1 MPGLVVFGYS
11 ISLIFELMITRIEID
26 GFKSF
31 KDFSVDLAP
40 LTVIAGPNA
49 SGKSNL
55 FDALRLLSGLAR
67 GESFPFGLHG
77 RGLPDD
83 LFTKY
88 DEHQSSTKMAFAVE
102 MFLPRM
108 LTNGRLPQSVVS
120 HPRLRYEVVIGQDVD
135 RINEVGYTW
144 YPIIREKLFSIKSS
158 DDEWVKKYL
167 SDTSLDSYGLPQNK
181 ELTFTNSH
189 SGKFVAEDKEGNST
203 VFGNL
208 RALIPTAAISEA
220 NQNGN
225 PVLIAVREEL
235 QNLRLLDL
243 NDRNNFTNYGLRTPI
258 TDPDQTLNILV
269 RLKKKS
275 PEIFQ
280 FLSTQLNQIVS
291 GLGKIDL
298 YTDELNRSTVTV
310 TDRQGRRFPFE
321 SLSEGTLRI
330 IALAARLVENDMR
343 HVLLLEEPENG
354 IDPLRLENLV
364 QLLVGLSA
372 NFDASGDDLRQL
384 ICTTHSPVLL
394 KALLKNEHALVVFC
408 SQPTYLF
415 NDEKRIRRSV
425 SITRMTPLQ
434 LDARTNVNAGRIEK
448 ITLLQA
454 LNYFKEL
461 TIDVSEFESSVH
473 A

>member
-1 MPGLVVFGYS
+1 MQV
-11 ISLIFELMITRIEID
+11 
-26 GFKSF
+26 
-31 KDFSVDLAP
+31 
-40 LTVIAGPNA
+40 
-49 SGKSNL
+49 
-55 FDALRLLSGLAR
+55 
-67 GESFPFGLHG
+67 
-77 RGLPDD
+77 
-83 LFTKY
+83 
-88 DEHQSSTKMAFAVE
+88 
-102 MFLPRM
+102 
-108 LTNGRLPQSVVS
+108 
-120 HPRLRYEVVIGQDVD
+120 
-135 RINEVGYTW
+135 
-144 YPIIREKLFSIKSS
+144 
-158 DDEWVKKYL
+158 
-167 SDTSLDSYGLPQNK
+167 
-181 ELTFTNSH
+181 
-189 SGKFVAEDKEGNST
+189 
-203 VFGNL
+203 
-208 RALIPTAAISEA
+208 AAISEA
-220 NQNGN
+220 DKIGEAH
-225 PVLIAVREEL
+225 VIAVRNEL
-235 QNLRLLDL
+235 TSFNLL
-243 NDRNNFTNYGLRTPI
+243 NLEDPANFSNYGLRNPSTNPK
-258 TDPDQTLNILV
+258 QTLNILV
-269 RLKKKS
+269 NIKKRQ
-275 PEIFQ
+275 PEYFQ

-343 HVLLLEEPENG
+343 HILLLEEPENG

-364 QLLVGLSA
+364 QLLVSLSA
-372 NFDASGDDLRQL
+372 NLADSGGDLRQL

-415 NDEKRIRRSV
+415 NDEKGIRRSV

>member
-1 MPGLVVFGYS
+1 
-11 ISLIFELMITRIEID
+11 MITRIEID

-67 GESFPFGLHG
+67 GEQFPFGLHG

-88 DEHQSSTKMAFAVE
+88 DQEESTDRMTLAIE
-102 MFLPRM
+102 MLLPTINTSGGANGSAQVFPRM
-108 LTNGRLPQSVVS
+108 
-120 HPRLRYEVVIGQDVD
+120 RYEVDIS
-135 RINEVGYTW
+135 RYTKAGFTS
-144 YPIIREKLFSIKSS
+144 YPITRELLVPISL
-158 DDEWVKKYL
+158 DTDEWSARYAPWINANTNGAK
-167 SDTSLDSYGLPQNK
+167 LDYS
-181 ELTFTNSH
+181 
-189 SGKFVAEDKEGNST
+189 ST
-203 VFGNL
+203 VISHQRNPAEQHNDWKEDASSPYEKNIPDFAL
-208 RALIPTAAISEA
+208 LSMAHRAGDP
-220 NQNGN
+220 N
-225 PVLIAVREEL
+225 VFAVREEL
-235 QNLRLLDL
+235 SKLHLLDL
-243 NDRNNFTNYGLRTPI
+243 NAPTNFTNYDQRNPNN
-258 TDPDQTLNILV
+258 DPKQTLNILV
-269 RLKKKS
+269 NIKKRQ
-275 PEIFQ
+275 PEYFQ

-343 HVLLLEEPENG
+343 HILLLEEPENG

-372 NFDASGDDLRQL
+372 RLDASGQDLRQI

-415 NDEKRIRRSV
+415 NDEKGIRRSV